1 MPTRAPLSAD
11 TFNRRF
17 RLFILLTWNLPPVVG
32 LGFLMFINMFTPE
45 QMLRILT
52 TPLEPIFILASMVFA
67 HVYFRRYIRPVHD
80 YLTQPDTTLARQ
92 ALERMRWFPLHYWT
106 AFIIYLLL
114 APLSVIM
121 AAELYAGFV
130 ATTIDWFRIHLVALI
145 VSIIVGLPIFFM
157 ILDLFGRALR
167 GAELSRP
174 HLTIRVKVFLI
185 GALVPLLIDTMLVQ
199 YFWTR
204 TGYFTGETFAM
215 WLMLELLAIGGSLIF
230 LRSFGQSLD
239 PLRVVIQKG
248 VGGVEA
254 GEVIPSAL
262 STDELG
268 VLADDFRKLMVDR
281 QRAEVELAREKEMA
295 EVTLASIG
303 DGVITTD
310 TEGRIT
316 FLNAVAEYLTGWNQA
331 EARERPL
338 TEIFPIFNEL
348 TRKPVTNPV
357 ARCLRE
363 GRIVGL
369 ANHTVL
375 VRADGREFA
384 IEDSAAP
391 IRDSSG
397 TIVGVV
403 LVFHDVTRAREMA
416 NRLSWQATHDA
427 LSGLHN
433 RIAFEERLRHLLS
446 LEAADDAVHHVLL
459 YIDLDQFKVVND
471 IAGHIAGDEMLKQI
485 AVLMQQQVRESD
497 MLARLGG
504 DEFGLILTDCE
515 LENATR
521 IADSIHEAL
530 EQYKFLWDER
540 VYRVGASIG
549 MLRFRPGHYS
559 LTELMSAVDLACYA
573 AKNTGRG
580 RTHVY
585 VPEDERTQQHRSEMD
600 WAARISE
607 AVEHDY
613 LVLYGQTIA
622 HLNSVN
628 PGPGL
633 HFEVLVRLRDQE
645 NGLVPPGVFLPA
657 AERFD
662 LMPIVDRWIITRTF
676 SLMAETLQRH
686 GRRSIAQCA
695 INLSGATIGDQSL
708 LPFIKSQLTLHHLP
722 PEIIC
727 FEITETAAISHFPTA
742 MQFISEL
749 RHLGCRFALDDF
761 GSGMSSFSYLRSLPV
776 DYLKID
782 GVFVRDLA
790 NDPVNRS
797 LVGNI
802 NDIGHLL
809 GKYTIAEHAE
819 NDSALDYLR
828 KLGVDYAQGYG
839 ISRPVPLDELLNGS
853 PSGMSG

>member
-1 MPTRAPLSAD
+1 
-11 TFNRRF
+11 
-17 RLFILLTWNLPPVVG
+17 
-32 LGFLMFINMFTPE
+32 
-45 QMLRILT
+45 
-52 TPLEPIFILASMVFA
+52 
-67 HVYFRRYIRPVHD
+67 
-80 YLTQPDTTLARQ
+80 
-92 ALERMRWFPLHYWT
+92 
-106 AFIIYLLL
+106 
-114 APLSVIM
+114 
-121 AAELYAGFV
+121 
-130 ATTIDWFRIHLVALI
+130 
-145 VSIIVGLPIFFM
+145 
-157 ILDLFGRALR
+157 
-167 GAELSRP
+167 
-174 HLTIRVKVFLI
+174 
-185 GALVPLLIDTMLVQ
+185 
-199 YFWTR
+199 
-204 TGYFTGETFAM
+204 
-215 WLMLELLAIGGSLIF
+215 
-230 LRSFGQSLD
+230 
-239 PLRVVIQKG
+239 
-248 VGGVEA
+248 
-254 GEVIPSAL
+254 
-262 STDELG
+262 
-268 VLADDFRKLMVDR
+268 MVDR
-281 QRAEVELAREKEMA
+281 QRVEKELAREKEMA

-310 TEGRIT
+310 TDGRVT
-316 FLNAVAEYLTGWNQA
+316 FLNAVAEYLTGWNLA

-338 TEIFPIFNEL
+338 ADIFPIYNEL
-348 TRKPVTNPV
+348 TRKPVVNPV

-375 VRADGREFA
+375 VRTDGREFA

-391 IRDSSG
+391 IRDSG
-397 TIVGVV
+397 GAIVGVV

-485 AVLMQQQVRESD
+485 AVLMQQQVRDTD

-530 EQYKFLWDER
+530 EQYKFLWSDR

-585 VPEDERTQQHRSEMD
+585 VPEDVQTQQHRSDMD

-607 AVEHDY
+607 AVEHDH
-613 LVLYGQTIA
+613 LVLYGQTIE
-622 HLNSVN
+622 HLNGANSDD
-628 PGPGL
+628 GL
-633 HFEVLVRLRDQE
+633 HFEVLVRLRDRD

-676 SLMAETLQRH
+676 SVIAETLKHQ
-686 GRRSIAQCA
+686 GRGAIAQCA
-695 INLSGATIGDQSL
+695 INLSGTTIGDESL
-708 LPFIKSQLTLHHLP
+708 LPFIKTQLTLHHLP
-722 PEIIC
+722 PELIC

-839 ISRPVPLDELLNGS
+839 ISRPVPLDELLNSS

>member
-1 MPTRAPLSAD
+1 MPTRAPLSAG

-32 LGFLMFINMFTPE
+32 LGFLLFINMFTPE
-45 QMLRILT
+45 QMFRILT
-52 TPLEPIFILASMVFA
+52 TPLEPVFILASMAFA
-67 HVYFRRYIRPVHD
+67 HFYFQHYIRPVRD
-80 YLTQPDTTLARQ
+80 YLQQPDAVHAGP
-92 ALERMRWFPLHYWT
+92 ALERMQWFPLHYWT
-106 AFIIYLLL
+106 VFIVYLLL
-114 APLSVIM
+114 APASVILS
-121 AAELYAGFV
+121 AELYAGFT
-130 ATTIDWFRIHLVALI
+130 ATAIDWFRIHLVALI
-145 VSIIVGLPIFFM
+145 VSIIVGLPIFFL
-157 ILDLFGRALR
+157 ILDLFGRALC
-167 GAELSRP
+167 GAELTRP
-174 HLTIRVKVFLI
+174 HLTIRTKVFLI

-204 TGYFTGETFAM
+204 TGFFTGETFVM

-230 LRSFGQSLD
+230 LHSFGQSLA

-248 VGGVEA
+248 ISGVEA

-268 VLADDFRKLMVDR
+268 VLTDDFRKLMVDR
-281 QRAEVELAREKEMA
+281 QRVEKELAREKEMA

-310 TEGRIT
+310 TDGRVT
-316 FLNAVAEYLTGWNQA
+316 FLNAVAEYLTGWNLA

-338 TEIFPIFNEL
+338 ADIFPIFNEL
-348 TRKPVTNPV
+348 TRKPVVSPV

-375 VRADGREFA
+375 VRTDGREFA

-391 IRDSSG
+391 IHDSGGS
-397 TIVGVV
+397 IVGVV

-485 AVLMQQQVRESD
+485 AVLMQQQVRDTD

-530 EQYKFLWDER
+530 EQYKFLWSDR

-585 VPEDERTQQHRSEMD
+585 VPEDVQTQQHRSDMD

-607 AVEHDY
+607 AVEHDH
-613 LVLYGQTIA
+613 LVLYGQTIE
-622 HLNSVN
+622 HLNGANSDD
-628 PGPGL
+628 GL
-633 HFEVLVRLRDQE
+633 HFEVLVRLRDRD

-676 SLMAETLQRH
+676 SVIAETLKHQ
-686 GRRSIAQCA
+686 GRGAIAQCA
-695 INLSGATIGDQSL
+695 INLSGTTIGDESL
-708 LPFIKSQLTLHHLP
+708 LPFIKTQLTLHHLP
-722 PEIIC
+722 PELIC

-839 ISRPVPLDELLNGS
+839 ISRPVPLDELLNSS

>member
-1 MPTRAPLSAD
+1 MPTREPLS
-11 TFNRRF
+11 TEIFNRRF

-52 TPLEPIFILASMVFA
+52 TPLEPAFILASIIAA
-67 HVYFRRYIRPVHD
+67 HFYFRHYIRPVRE
-80 YLTQPDTTLARQ
+80 YLEQPEASRAGR
-92 ALERMRWFPLHYWT
+92 ALERMRRFPLHYWT
-106 AFIIYLLL
+106 AFILYLLL
-114 APLSVIM
+114 APASVII
-121 AAELYAGFV
+121 AAELYAGFT
-130 ATTIDWFRIHLVALI
+130 ATAIDWFRIHLVALI
-145 VSIIVGLPIFFM
+145 VSIIVGLPIFFL

-167 GAELSRP
+167 GAELARP
-174 HLTIRVKVFLI
+174 HLTIRSKVFLI

-215 WLMLELLAIGGSLIF
+215 WLMLEFLAIGGSLIF
-230 LRSFGQSLD
+230 LRSFGQSLA

-248 VGGVEA
+248 ISGVEA
-254 GEVIPSAL
+254 GESIPSAL

-268 VLADDFRKLMVDR
+268 VLTDDFRKLMVGR
-281 QRAEVELAREKEMA
+281 QQVEAELAREKEMA

-310 TEGRIT
+310 TDGRVT
-316 FLNAVAEYLTGWNQA
+316 FLNAVAEYLTGWNLA

-348 TRKPVTNPV
+348 TRKPVVNPV

-369 ANHTVL
+369 ANHTIL

-391 IRDSSG
+391 IRDSTG
-397 TIVGVV
+397 KVIGVV

-446 LEAADDAVHHVLL
+446 LEAVGSEVHHVLL

-485 AVLMQQQVRESD
+485 AVLMQQQVRDSD

-504 DEFGLILTDCE
+504 DEFGLILIDCE
-515 LENATR
+515 LDNATR
-521 IADSIHEAL
+521 VADAIHDAL
-530 EQYKFLWDER
+530 DQYKFIWNDR

-549 MLRFRPGHYS
+549 MLRFRPGHYT

-580 RTHVY
+580 RTHMY
-585 VPEDERTQQHRSEMD
+585 VPDDERTQQHRSDMD

-607 AVEHDY
+607 AVEHDH

-622 HLNSVN
+622 HLNGVN
-628 PGPGL
+628 PGVGL
-633 HFEVLVRLRDQE
+633 HFEVLVRLRDRD

-676 SLMAETLQRH
+676 SLIAETLKHR
-686 GRRSIAQCA
+686 GRQAIAQCA
-695 INLSGATIGDQSL
+695 INLSGATIGDESL

-722 PEIIC
+722 PEVIC

-742 MQFISEL
+742 IQFIGEL

-790 NDPVNRS
+790 SDPVNRS

-809 GKYTIAEHAE
+809 GKHTIAEHAE
-819 NDSALDYLR
+819 NDSTLDYLR
-828 KLGVDYAQGYG
+828 GLGVDYAQGYG
-839 ISRPVPLDELLNGS
+839 ISVPVPLDELLRDTNPGL
-853 PSGMSG
+853 SG